1 MHSRAEKSKHGGRL
15 CARSN
20 PQPPIEAPG
29 GKRVHRSSRLSL
41 VRSACQDRIGPP
53 LSRADNQRGEQPLRN
68 IHGTLRPW
76 SCAVL
81 ATALLLATQP
91 AAADNSG
98 GSRICEGPYA
108 LCSSAVC
115 QAMAGDQTHVKCAC
129 EGPLNG
135 LNIGD
140 LSCKERTE
148 RLTSTFSL
156 LDITSTRAKP
166 AKSLISC
173 AGENKN
179 VWAFC
184 LDAPCSADKGRLSC
198 TCQLK
203 SFSLGLCYFRQR
215 VPSGQQGS
223 SCRLRADMVLGVAGR
238 ADEWLFA
245 IGALLRRPGE
255 TRLLPADRIAEPA
268 EELGPRASHR

>member
-1 MHSRAEKSKHGGRL
+1 MGG
-15 CARSN
+15 
-20 PQPPIEAPG
+20 Q
-29 GKRVHRSSRLSL
+29 
-41 VRSACQDRIGPP
+41 SA
-53 LSRADNQRGEQPLRN
+53 GEQPLRN
-68 IHGTLRPW
+68 IHGTLRLW
-76 SCAVL
+76 SCAVV

-156 LDITSTRAKP
+156 LDITSTLTKP

-184 LDAPCSADKGRLSC
+184 RDAPCSADKGRLSC
-198 TCQLK
+198 TCQLN
-203 SFSLGLCYFRQR
+203 
-215 VPSGQQGS
+215 PSPS
-223 SCRLRADMVLGVAGR
+223 DYVIFASACLADNRALRAACAQIWSSASQAELMSSYSQLAPFYGDPAKLAYCPP
-238 ADEWLFA
+238 
-245 IGALLRRPGE
+245 IGSPS
-255 TRLLPADRIAEPA
+255 P
-268 EELGPRASHR
+268 PRN